1 MVIDLDLSIVEQGIK
16 DALARQ
22 VQNKTWNWIREIK
35 TYGGEFDDSTL
46 AWVDTFPAIWVTFQ
60 GSGTPK
66 KSSHN
71 KTEYPVTFVV
81 LVGARSMRN
90 EEAQRHGAGSDIGT
104 FLMLKHVQKLLIGND
119 LSSVNVKGL
128 APLELGRTKTI
139 FNTKTRNQSINVLS
153 QEFTTQYTITASDR
167 DREEEATEEDLIRVN
182 VDYYFEPTDGLKDAS
197 DLIELKEN

>member
-1 MVIDLDLSIVEQGIK
+1 MVDLDLAIVEQGIK
-16 DALARQ
+16 DVLARQ
-22 VQNKTWNWIREIK
+22 IQQKIWTWIREIK
-35 TYGGEFDDSTL
+35 TYGGEFDDDTL

-66 KSSHN
+66 KTSHN

-90 EEAQRHGAGSDIGT
+90 EEAQRHGAGRDIGT
-104 FLMLKHVQKLLIGND
+104 FLMLKHVKKLLIGND
-119 LSSVNVKGL
+119 LSSVGVVGL
-128 APLELGRTKTI
+128 DPLELGRTKTI

-167 DREEEATEEDLIRVN
+167 VREEAEEESWLERININYHFDPKDFDR
-182 VDYYFEPTDGLKDAS
+182 FES
-197 DLIELKEN
+197 DLVELKE

>member
-1 MVIDLDLSIVEQGIK
+1 MVDLDLSIVEQGIK
-16 DALARQ
+16 DVLARQ
-22 VQNKTWNWIREIK
+22 IQQKIWTWIREIK
-35 TYGGEFDDSTL
+35 TYGGEFDDDTL

-66 KSSHN
+66 KTSHN

-104 FLMLKHVQKLLIGND
+104 FLMLKHVKKLLIGND
-119 LSSVNVKGL
+119 LSSVGVVGL
-128 APLELGRTKTI
+128 DPLELGRTKTI

-153 QEFTTQYTITASDR
+153 QEFHTQYVIKASDR
-167 DREEEATEEDLIRVN
+167 VREEEATEEDLLRVN
-182 VDYYFEPTDGLKDAS
+182 ADYYFDPDQDVVHAS
-197 DLIELKEN
+197 DLVELKP

>member
-1 MVIDLDLSIVEQGIK
+1 MVDLDLSIVEQGIK
-16 DALARQ
+16 DVLARQ
-22 VQNKTWNWIREIK
+22 VQQKIWTWIREIK
-35 TYGGEFDDSTL
+35 TYGGEFDDDTL

-66 KSSHN
+66 KTSHN

-104 FLMLKHVQKLLIGND
+104 FLMLKHVKKLLIGND
-119 LSSVNVKGL
+119 LSSVGVVGL
-128 APLELGRTKTI
+128 DPLELGRTKTI

-153 QEFTTQYTITASDR
+153 QEFHTQYVIKASDR
-167 DREEEATEEDLIRVN
+167 VREEEATEEDLLRVN
-182 VDYYFEPTDGLKDAS
+182 ADYYFDPDQDVVQAS
-197 DLIELKEN
+197 DLVELKP

>member
-1 MVIDLDLSIVEQGIK
+1 MVDLDLSIVEQGIK
-16 DALARQ
+16 DVLARQ
-22 VQNKTWNWIREIK
+22 VQQKIWTWIREIK
-35 TYGGEFDDSTL
+35 TYGGEFDDDTL

-66 KSSHN
+66 KTSHN

-104 FLMLKHVQKLLIGND
+104 FLMLKHVKKLLIGND
-119 LSSVNVKGL
+119 LSSVGVVGL
-128 APLELGRTKTI
+128 DPLELGRTKTI

-153 QEFTTQYTITASDR
+153 QEFHTQYVIKASDR
-167 DREEEATEEDLIRVN
+167 VREEEATEEDLLRVN
-182 VDYYFEPTDGLKDAS
+182 ADYYFDPDQDVVHAS
-197 DLIELKEN
+197 DLVELKP